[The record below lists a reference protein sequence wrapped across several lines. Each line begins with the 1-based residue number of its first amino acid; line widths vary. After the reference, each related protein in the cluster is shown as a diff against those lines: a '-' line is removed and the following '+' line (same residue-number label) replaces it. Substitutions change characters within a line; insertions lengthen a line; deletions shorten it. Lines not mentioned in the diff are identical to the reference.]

1 MVCWPLTCLHR
12 PAQLGLDGLDPARSA
27 PLMPPRP
34 KRARTDADAAQG
46 GLPLANGLP
55 AGGLAPARD
64 APAEPGA
71 GEAGG
76 SPPCVVPV
84 YPESLFAIRQ
94 QAERAAAPC
103 AGGAPA
109 PDAPG
114 AAASAPPAPAADG
127 PAAAAAEAEPRAP
140 SPEPGPGPAGGAAE
154 EQASGEPG
162 SGPDPDPGPGM
173 APRTRSPGAPTLG
186 MHDIRSALGKSL
198 GLLSPSF
205 SAQLRRALASEAPA
219 AARALGGSGG
229 EPEPLSRSMSAA
241 APAGGGA
248 AADRALMQQARW
260 APLADGA
267 QYDRL
272 PSWAQDVVCG
282 RVMW

>member
-1 MVCWPLTCLHR
+1 
-12 PAQLGLDGLDPARSA
+12 
-27 PLMPPRP
+27 MPPRP

-46 GLPLANGLP
+46 GLPLANGAP
-55 AGGLAPARD
+55 VGGLPPARD
-64 APAEPGA
+64 VPAEPGA

-94 QAERAAAPC
+94 QAERAAPPC
-103 AGGAPA
+103 TGGAPA

-114 AAASAPPAPAADG
+114 AAAGAPPAPAANG
-127 PAAAAAEAEPRAP
+127 PAAAAPEAEPGGP
-140 SPEPGPGPAGGAAE
+140 SPEPGPGLAGGAAG

-162 SGPDPDPGPGM
+162 GDPNPDPGPGM

-219 AARALGGSGG
+219 AARALGAGAGS
-229 EPEPLSRSMSAA
+229 EPEPLARSMSAA

-248 AADRALMQQARW
+248 AVDRALMQQARW
-260 APLADGA
+260 VPLAGGA
-267 QYDRL
+267 QHDRL
-272 PSWAQDVVCG
+272 PSWAQGVVLA
-282 RVMW
+282 V